1 MNETIT
7 ETIWSK
13 FFALRSAN
21 ELKSLLPE
29 LDDAI
34 PAHAALR
41 YYINTWT
48 DLSARDDDKPFNP
61 AQYLSPDRSAAMYGL
76 CPVIFEGTNEWAFKP
91 YRSKT
96 HFDEK
101 FGGFTKRIAK
111 LRETF
116 PSQKISLLVVPEKD
130 YLISTYLLQESRFRE
145 IRAAL
150 HDFGRTL
157 NELSVEFI
165 FDEPLSNIATLQ
177 NLQQFEYFDTHLLAS
192 HYVSLFKQMMMSFG
206 IELAL
211 VEPAISLVKKDVYGD
226 LAHKFDVSPSG
237 PYQTTA
243 PFVQHSTATLTAG
256 SQTFE
261 KPLGDTWQL
270 FDNATPTLDQTI
282 CILGDSHSS
291 IFDQRRLTYLAACT
305 YRQCAFYWN
314 PIGLRPD
321 ALENIDQDHILLE
334 ISQRFIL

>member
-48 DLSARDDDKPFNP
+48 DLSAGDDDKPFNP

-101 FGGFTKRIAK
+101 FGGFTKQIAK

-206 IELAL
+206 IE
-211 VEPAISLVKKDVYGD
+211 
-226 LAHKFDVSPSG
+226 F
-237 PYQTTA
+237 
-243 PFVQHSTATLTAG
+243 G
-256 SQTFE
+256 SCRARDF
-261 KPLGDTWQL
+261 LGKER
-270 FDNATPTLDQTI
+270 
-282 CILGDSHSS
+282 CI
-291 IFDQRRLTYLAACT
+291 RRFSA
-305 YRQCAFYWN
+305 
-314 PIGLRPD
+314 
-321 ALENIDQDHILLE
+321 
-334 ISQRFIL
+334 